1 MKITALHIHGTGPF
15 RRKAAQGTKFIIE
28 DFELLCTILSALMWR
43 KYNGPIKL
51 YTDKLALEYYNK
63 HNLLGLWDDGVDS
76 DTLEQIP
83 SDINQE
89 IFWACAKI
97 FALRNE
103 KTPVLMLDTDL
114 IVWKSIVRLLET
126 KEFAVLHREY
136 LNDAYLPLELLKK
149 RKDYVPDPD
158 WDWTVM
164 PCNTAFAYF
173 NNAEFLKYYT
183 DCAIDFMRCNSE
195 MPKEMVS
202 QMVFAEQRIVAMC
215 AHKMNIPIF
224 HFLSDPF
231 ECENDC
237 FTHLWGAKSIA
248 RNNSEQRE
256 VLCTSLLKK
265 IHQEFPNFEF
275 PSAALKEMFEKYEKA

>member
-126 KEFAVLHREY
+126 KEFAVLHRED
-136 LNDAYLPLELLKK
+136 LN
-149 RKDYVPDPD
+149 V
-158 WDWTVM
+158 
-164 PCNTAFAYF
+164 AYF
-173 NNAEFLKYYT
+173 
-183 DCAIDFMRCNSE
+183 
-195 MPKEMVS
+195 
-202 QMVFAEQRIVAMC
+202 
-215 AHKMNIPIF
+215 
-224 HFLSDPF
+224 
-231 ECENDC
+231 
-237 FTHLWGAKSIA
+237 
-248 RNNSEQRE
+248 
-256 VLCTSLLKK
+256 
-265 IHQEFPNFEF
+265 
-275 PSAALKEMFEKYEKA
+275 ALK